1 MVKRH
6 MHMIRAI
13 QTIFFAILVLYGS
26 LAYGEDT
33 ATPTHKTLPP
43 IPPELIELYK
53 RAIEAGEK
61 IQIPDDVLERA
72 KAEIKRIGTW
82 EYRVMTLSAPQDT
95 TLEQRLNE
103 LGRERWECHVTPR
116 GQEELLLVCKRPV
129 RSYLKN
135 IAVTDLLR
143 LIP

>member
-1 MVKRH
+1 MVKRDVTRA
-6 MHMIRAI
+6 MRTILFMMI
-13 QTIFFAILVLYGS
+13 VLYGS
-26 LAYGEDT
+26 LAYGEEAASST
-33 ATPTHKTLPP
+33 QKALPTV
-43 IPPELIELYK
+43 PPELIELYE
-53 RAIEAGEK
+53 RALEAGEK

-72 KAEIKRIGTW
+72 REEIKRIGTW
-82 EYRVMTLSAPQDT
+82 EYHVMTFTAPQDT

-103 LGRERWECHVTPR
+103 LGQERWECHATPR
-116 GQEELLLVCKRPV
+116 GQEGVRLVCKRPV

>member
-1 MVKRH
+1 MVKRDV
-6 MHMIRAI
+6 MRAMRTILFMMI
-13 QTIFFAILVLYGS
+13 VLYGS
-26 LAYGEDT
+26 LGYGEET
-33 ATPTHKTLPP
+33 TSPSPKTVPT
-43 IPPELIELYK
+43 IPPELIELYE
-53 RAIEAGEK
+53 RALKAGEK

-72 KAEIKRIGTW
+72 KEEIKRIGTW
-82 EYRVMTLSAPQDT
+82 EYHVMTLTAPQDT

-103 LGRERWECHVTPR
+103 LGQERWECHATPR
-116 GQEELLLVCKRPV
+116 GNEDVHLVCKRPV

>member
-1 MVKRH
+1 MLFR
-6 MHMIRAI
+6 
-13 QTIFFAILVLYGS
+13 S
-26 LAYGEDT
+26 
-33 ATPTHKTLPP
+33 
-43 IPPELIELYK
+43 
-53 RAIEAGEK
+53 
-61 IQIPDDVLERA
+61 DDMFERA

-82 EYRVMTLSAPQDT
+82 EYRVMTLNASQDA

-103 LGRERWECHVTPR
+103 LGQERWECHVTPR
-116 GQEELLLVCKRPV
+116 DQEGVRLVCKRPV

>member
-1 MVKRH
+1 M
-6 MHMIRAI
+6 RAI
-13 QTIFFAILVLYGS
+13 PTILFVMLVLYGS
-26 LAYGEDT
+26 LTHGEDT
-33 ATPTHKTLPP
+33 ANPTQKTVPT
-43 IPPELIELYK
+43 IPPELITLYE

-61 IQIPDDVLERA
+61 LQIPDDMFERA

-82 EYRVMTLSAPQDT
+82 EYRVMTLNTPQDA

-116 GQEELLLVCKRPV
+116 GQEEVRLVCQRPV

>member
-1 MVKRH
+1 M
-6 MHMIRAI
+6 RAMR
-13 QTIFFAILVLYGS
+13 TILFMMTVLYGS
-26 LAYGEDT
+26 LAYGEE
-33 ATPTHKTLPP
+33 AASPTQKTVPT
-43 IPPELIELYK
+43 IPPELIELYE
-53 RAIEAGEK
+53 RALKAGEK
-61 IQIPDDVLERA
+61 IKIPDDVLARA
-72 KAEIKRIGTW
+72 KEEIKRIGTW

-103 LGRERWECHVTPR
+103 LGQKRWDCHATSR
-116 GQEELLLVCKRPV
+116 GQEGVRLVCKRPV

>member
-1 MVKRH
+1 MLF
-6 MHMIRAI
+6 MII
-13 QTIFFAILVLYGS
+13 VLHGS
-26 LAYGEDT
+26 LAYGEE
-33 ATPTHKTLPP
+33 AASPTPKTFPTTSA
-43 IPPELIELYK
+43 ELLQLYE

-61 IQIPDDVLERA
+61 LQIPDDMLERA

-82 EYRVMTLSAPQDT
+82 EYRVMTLSASQDT

-116 GQEELLLVCKRPV
+116 GQKEVRLVCKRPV